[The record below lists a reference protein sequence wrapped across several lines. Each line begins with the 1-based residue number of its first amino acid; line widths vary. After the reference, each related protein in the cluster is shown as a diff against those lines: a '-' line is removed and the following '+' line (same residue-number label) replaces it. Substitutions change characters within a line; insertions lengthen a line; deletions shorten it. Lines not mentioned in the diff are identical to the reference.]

1 MLKFTY
7 GETMLI
13 KCNDYET
20 KDIIKFMRDSTDK
33 TQTKFAQ
40 DINKTRS
47 WTAKAER
54 DEINIYLNDFLELAK
69 KNKIDIIMRKRDE

>member
-1 MLKFTY
+1 VR
-7 GETMLI
+7 I
-13 KCNDYET
+13 KCNDYNS

-33 TQTKFAQ
+33 TQTEFAR

-54 DEINIYLNDFLELAK
+54 DEIKIYFSDFL
-69 KNKIDIIMRKRDE
+69 

>member
-1 MLKFTY
+1 MY
-7 GETMLI
+7 I
-13 KCNDYET
+13 NCNNYKT

-33 TQTKFAQ
+33 TQTEFAK

-54 DEINIYLNDFLELAK
+54 DEINISLNDFLKLAK
-69 KNKIDIIMRKRDE
+69 INKINIIMEKNDN